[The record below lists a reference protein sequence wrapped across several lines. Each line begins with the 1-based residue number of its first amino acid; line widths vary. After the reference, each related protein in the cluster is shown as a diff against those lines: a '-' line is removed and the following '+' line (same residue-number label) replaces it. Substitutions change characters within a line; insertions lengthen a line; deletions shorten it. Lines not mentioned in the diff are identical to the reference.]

1 MCRSK
6 KKSLVG
12 GGAGVGAEPMP
23 FAHDCVGAVP
33 KADGCGMS
41 MLTTDGRRITSV
53 ATDVTGEHLDALHD
67 RYRDNPC
74 AEAWRH
80 AAVVRAASSTPT
92 RWPLWMTRR
101 GTRRLRPSGRGA
113 YP

>member
-1 MCRSK
+1 
-6 KKSLVG
+6 
-12 GGAGVGAEPMP
+12 
-23 FAHDCVGAVP
+23 
-33 KADGCGMS
+33 